1 METPQKPAIRPR
13 GLRGDLRHTP
23 FRSLHEPRGQHVH
36 LPFLANSPGNRE
48 SVGGVTRHSSAI
60 HLLEELTTVKAG
72 KAADTGD
79 FAGRGPAEKPE
90 FIRLRVSAA
99 SLAGEALW
107 L

>member
-23 FRSLHEPRGQHVH
+23 FRSLHEPRGQHI
-36 LPFLANSPGNRE
+36 PFSVLANSPGNRE
-48 SVGGVTRHSSAI
+48 SGGGVTRRSTAI
-60 HLLEELTTVKAG
+60 HSFEELTTVKAG
-72 KAADTGD
+72 KPADTGD
-79 FAGRGPAEKPE
+79 FAGSRPAEKPE

-99 SLAGEALW
+99 SLAGEAPW